1 METAR
6 FAQGSIG
13 FDGLDVREAGETFV
27 RLGGVVRIASGDV
40 AAEAVGVGFDS
51 PVILCFGEGEVEEL

>member
-6 FAQGSIG
+6 FAQGSSG
-13 FDGLDVREAGETFV
+13 FDGLDVWEAGETFV
-27 RLGGVVRIASGDV
+27 RFGSVVRVASGDV

-51 PVILCFGEGEVEEL
+51 PVIFGFGEAEVEEL